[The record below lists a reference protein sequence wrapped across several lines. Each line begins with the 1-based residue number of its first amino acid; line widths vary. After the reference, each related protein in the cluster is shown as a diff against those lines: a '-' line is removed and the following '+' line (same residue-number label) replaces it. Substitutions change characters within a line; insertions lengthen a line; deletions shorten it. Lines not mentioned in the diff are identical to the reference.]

1 MAQIEIEK
9 GLVDVELS
17 QSERLPF
24 ILLNADAGLL
34 TSFDNLHLPI
44 DDRASMIGAS
54 IGLSIEFPLLTWGA
68 IDLRTEQ
75 RRLAV
80 EVQQDQKELL
90 RRSILTEQQKTLL
103 QLHTAVSRF
112 DALKQNVRTAEDNYS
127 LTKSKY
133 AAGGSL
139 ALEVLSA
146 QQLLVDTRT
155 ALLQTESDIRLLL
168 AHLEQISVH

>member
-1 MAQIEIEK
+1 
-9 GLVDVELS
+9 
-17 QSERLPF
+17 
-24 ILLNADAGLL
+24 
-34 TSFDNLHLPI
+34 
-44 DDRASMIGAS
+44 
-54 IGLSIEFPLLTWGA
+54 
-68 IDLRTEQ
+68 
-75 RRLAV
+75 
-80 EVQQDQKELL
+80 
-90 RRSILTEQQKTLL
+90 
-103 QLHTAVSRF
+103 VSRF

>member
-1 MAQIEIEK
+1 M
-9 GLVDVELS
+9 
-17 QSERLPF
+17 
-24 ILLNADAGLL
+24 
-34 TSFDNLHLPI
+34 
-44 DDRASMIGAS
+44 
-54 IGLSIEFPLLTWGA
+54 
-68 IDLRTEQ
+68 
-75 RRLAV
+75 
-80 EVQQDQKELL
+80 
-90 RRSILTEQQKTLL
+90 EQQKTLL